1 MASLSRIK
9 IKITVNKI
17 GEAIGELIRFQSP
30 RTVEAI
36 VKALPAEGVARVW
49 GEEVY
54 FSTLVKVGAEKSRNN
69 VDSGD
74 LAYWPE
80 GNSFCIFYSK
90 MQPYGRVN
98 IIGKIVENLDL
109 FRSVKDGDI
118 IKVELYKS

>member
-1 MASLSRIK
+1 MTSFSRIR

-17 GEAIGELIRFQSP
+17 GNAIGELIRFQSP

-36 VKALPAEGVARVW
+36 VKALPVEGVARVW

-54 FSTLVKVGAEKSRNN
+54 FSTLVKVGAEKSKSNIEP
-69 VDSGD
+69 GD

-80 GNSFCIFYSK
+80 GHSFCIFYAK
-90 MQPYGRVN
+90 MQPYSKVN

-109 FRSVKDGDI
+109 FRTVKDGNI
-118 IKVELYKS
+118 IKVELCKS